1 LAVAANARVDA
12 LIEVNIA
19 RDPRKHGVLPEA
31 LAGLLESILA
41 AALPNLG
48 LRGLMAIGPHPAHD
62 AASGAAFAAVHRLR
76 DECRDRFGLADFSEL
91 SMGMSG
97 DFAAAI
103 REGAT
108 MLRLGSAIFGERD
121 YPARA

>member
-1 LAVAANARVDA
+1 
-12 LIEVNIA
+12 
-19 RDPRKHGVLPEA
+19 
-31 LAGLLESILA
+31 
-41 AALPNLG
+41 
-48 LRGLMAIGPHPAHD
+48 
-62 AASGAAFAAVHRLR
+62 
-76 DECRDRFGLADFSEL
+76 
-91 SMGMSG
+91 MSG